1 MSGDRKK
8 MQMKV
13 TENDIYTQYEFI
25 RNLILEK
32 LVDFLHRAYL
42 VIV

>member
-8 MQMKV
+8 MQMNV

-32 LVDFLHRAYL
+32 LVEFFYRAYL